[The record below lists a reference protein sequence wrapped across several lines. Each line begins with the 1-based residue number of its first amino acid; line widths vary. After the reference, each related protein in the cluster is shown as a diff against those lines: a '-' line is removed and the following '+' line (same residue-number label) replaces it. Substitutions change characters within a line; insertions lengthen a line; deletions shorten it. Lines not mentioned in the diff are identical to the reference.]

1 MMDLLVLG
9 VGRSNGLLPVPNALV
24 IVTLLLIASLGS
36 CHLESLRW
44 VVGTLGNSELKQL
57 KLLEILG

>member
-9 VGRSNGLLPVPNALV
+9 VGRTNGLLPVPNALM
-24 IVTLLLIASLGS
+24 IVTLLLIASLRG

-44 VVGTLGNSELKQL
+44 VVGTLGNSELQKL